1 MQLKTDSQ
9 IKAYKLPTDK
19 NQAEI
24 STTTKNL
31 FLRVSQ
37 GKKGLTKSFIF
48 IYYENETRKRITL
61 GHYPTLTLSEAI
73 RKTLDF
79 NAKRQKGEALKSPK
93 TELITFGELIG
104 DFIGYNATD
113 KAQSTIKKKLS
124 RINRHLLP
132 SLKNRKLCEL
142 KRAEL
147 IAVIEK
153 MQDYEAKT
161 NATSNENSYK
171 TFNILKEI
179 LRYAVSKGIME
190 YSPISEINFKDCFK
204 HKKSNNGFKT
214 ITDTSRLSE
223 FVKALYSDTN
233 LNIIT
238 KNALKFAL
246 HTALRSS
253 NVRGLK
259 WEFID
264 FDKNLIT
271 IPRHL
276 MKVKNKDNDFK
287 LPLTRQTKEILR
299 DMQTIQ
305 RGEFVFYSDIAKSKQ
320 LSENTLNQGIK
331 RLGFGDELH
340 FHGLRKIFST
350 ITHEN
355 NFNSL
360 IIEIMLDHTDT
371 NKIRAIYNK
380 SEHLK
385 ERAELMQWYSDFL
398 EKLGKE

>member
-1 MQLKTDSQ
+1 MQLKNDSQ

-24 STTTKNL
+24 STTTPNL
-31 FLRVSQ
+31 YLKVVK
-37 GKKGLTKSFIF
+37 GKKAVTKTFLYIH
-48 IYYENETRKRITL
+48 YENNKKKRITL
-61 GHYPTLTLSEAI
+61 GQYPTLTLGEAI
-73 RKTLDF
+73 KKSLDLKS
-79 NAKRQKGEALKSPK
+79 KRQKGEALKSPK
-93 TELITFGELIG
+93 IELLTFGDIATAFLDFKKSELKPKSLQ
-104 DFIGYNATD
+104 D
-113 KAQSTIKKKLS
+113 KKG
-124 RINRHLLP
+124 RIEKYLFP
-132 SLKNRKLCEL
+132 SLKDKKITEL
-142 KRAEL
+142 KRFEL
-147 IAVIEK
+147 LQTIQK
-153 MQDYEAKT
+153 RQDYEFSHDLGT
-161 NATSNENSYK
+161 ETSRK
-171 TFNILKEI
+171 TFGILKEI
-179 LRYAVSKGIME
+179 MNFAVNRGYIE
-190 YSPISEINFKDCFK
+190 FSPIGGIEFKDIFRNIK
-204 HKKSNNGFKT
+204 TNNHFRA
-214 ITDTSRLSE
+214 ITDTTRLSE
-223 FVKALYSDTN
+223 FIKALYNDTTLN
-233 LNIIT
+233 LIT

-276 MKVKNKDNDFK
+276 MKVKSKDNDFK

-305 RGEFVFYSDIAKSKQ
+305 RGEFVFYSNIAKSKQ

-385 ERAELMQWYSDFL
+385 ERAELMQWYSDYL
-398 EKLGKE
+398 DNLAK